1 MDRDFIVKVCN
12 DYYIRKDI
20 TCVNDVLFNYCL
32 EHGKKP
38 KEIYKFISIIFSTMS
53 WIPYFEYAL
62 EYYKRKFVIYEL
74 LRIGTNMIQNQKSI
88 LLIY

>member
-12 DYYIRKDI
+12 AYYIRKDI
-20 TCVNDVLFNYCL
+20 TYVNDVLFNCCL

-38 KEIYKFISIIFSTMS
+38 EDIQKFIFIIFSTMS

-74 LRIGTNMIQNQKSI
+74 LRIDTNMLQNQKTI